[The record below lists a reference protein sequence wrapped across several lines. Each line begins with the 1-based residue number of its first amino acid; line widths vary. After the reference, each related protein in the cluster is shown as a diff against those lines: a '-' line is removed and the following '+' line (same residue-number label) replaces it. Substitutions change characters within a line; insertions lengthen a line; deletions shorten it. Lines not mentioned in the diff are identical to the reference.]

1 MAGFNYYVFWAPASG
16 GGGGIGTQLSNVQS
30 FHTFRGRQGSLD
42 PISAG
47 TFVVTIM
54 NPQQSP
60 VVGDYIFIT
69 TSTTPPSP
77 DEYVMSGQIT
87 DIQYQYYNQ
96 SITAGDM
103 LTITGID
110 FLGLVMNG
118 NVTGTTSSAKS
129 GVFLDATLSTAGLG
143 PFYSADTGL
152 STCST
157 QIYDNT
163 PLSDALNA
171 IQNTERGHM
180 WNRPMGNSLLYF
192 RARGNYTAQTVT
204 FDPTTNSSTKQI
216 YQELVFQSAT
226 TEVFSRFTVS
236 PAGLTAQT
244 YPNSPGT
251 NGAKTATLST
261 YDVSTAQAL
270 NNATAAAAM
279 YGSTGNRIKSVTC
292 FDKAQTTQ
300 KLNVFDVNDQ
310 VTVNWRSTNYTGI
323 IEGIEVSASPNGAYY
338 TFYLSAEETMDYLI
352 LNNAVFGKLDNNK
365 LGF

>member
-1 MAGFNYYVFWAPASG
+1 MAGFTYYIYWSTTNDVG
-16 GGGGIGTQLSNVQS
+16 VDGQLLANVQS
-30 FHTFRGRQGSLD
+30 FHSFRGRQGSLD

-47 TFVVTIM
+47 SLTVTVM

-60 VVGDYIFIT
+60 LVGQFIMISTVPVASIGPATDVVYFA
-69 TSTTPPSP
+69 
-77 DEYVMSGQIT
+77 QIT
-87 DIQYQYYNQ
+87 DVQYQYYNQ
-96 SITAGDM
+96 SIPAGDV
-103 LTITGID
+103 LTLTCID
-110 FLGLVMNG
+110 PMGLLLSG
-118 NVTGTTSSAKS
+118 NVTGTAASATS
-129 GVFLDATLSTAGLG
+129 GTFLGNTLTAAGWSTWTYTDA
-143 PFYSADTGL
+143 GL
-152 STCST
+152 STCSAQT
-157 QIYDNT
+157 YAAT
-163 PLSDALNA
+163 SMAEAFNA

-180 WNRPMGNSLLYF
+180 WWRPYYTGGDGYF

-204 FDPTTNSSTKQI
+204 FDPSTNSSTKQI

-226 TEVFSRFTVS
+226 TEVFGRFTIS
-236 PAGLTAQT
+236 PQGLTAQT
-244 YPNSPGT
+244 YPT
-251 NGAKTATLST
+251 AAGAKTNTLDT

-323 IEGIEVSASPNGAYY
+323 VEGIEVSASPNGAYY